1 MRTEIARQW
10 QREAPLAKVV
20 PLVKNGPPE
29 RIKFLTQGTTV
40 LVFIVLSVSI
50 FWETLFSG
58 QLTMVLVRCCLLNPV
73 LTLFPPPSTQVKMD
87 KDKFSVLLDVKHFSP
102 EEMSVK
108 VIGDYIEVH
117 AKHEERPDEHGYI
130 SREFHRRYMI
140 PKGVDPA
147 AITSAL
153 SPDGV
158 LSITAPTTQALPG
171 VERSIPISRQ
181 EKPAVTG
188 K

>member
-1 MRTEIARQW
+1 MDITIHHPWLRRHMGFPSFFPPRLFD
-10 QREAPLAKVV
+10 QRFGEGLF
-20 PLVKNGPPE
+20 E
-29 RIKFLTQGTTV
+29 
-40 LVFIVLSVSI
+40 SD
-50 FWETLFSG
+50 LFS
-58 QLTMVLVRCCLLNPV
+58 
-73 LTLFPPPSTQVKMD
+73 TLSPCYMRPPSLQFPSLPDTGLSEVKLE

-102 EEMSVK
+102 EELSVK
-108 VIGDYIEVH
+108 VVGDHIEVH

-130 SREFHRRYMI
+130 SREFHRRYLI

-147 AITSAL
+147 AIVSAL

-158 LSITAPTTQALPG
+158 LSITAPTAQALPAA
-171 VERSIPISRQ
+171 ERTIPISRQ

>member
-1 MRTEIARQW
+1 HRPEYIQQPSRCHGT
-10 QREAPLAKVV
+10 
-20 PLVKNGPPE
+20 PLVVFAVLPLTIRFGEGLFE
-29 RIKFLTQGTTV
+29 RD
-40 LVFIVLSVSI
+40 
-50 FWETLFSG
+50 
-58 QLTMVLVRCCLLNPV
+58 
-73 LTLFPPPSTQVKMD
+73 LFPATLSPYYTRTPSLQMPAMPQIPDTGLLEVKMD
-87 KDKFSVLLDVKHFSP
+87 KDKFSVLLDMKHFSP

-108 VIGDYIEVH
+108 VIGDYIKVH
-117 AKHEERPDEHGYI
+117 AKHEERPDEHSYI
-130 SREFHRRYMI
+130 SREFRHHYMI

-171 VERSIPISRQ
+171 VERSIPISHQ

>member
-1 MRTEIARQW
+1 MVSCFLQDELTNENNGCPNLCRSLANVLCWIQKGW
-10 QREAPLAKVV
+10 QV
-20 PLVKNGPPE
+20 
-29 RIKFLTQGTTV
+29 LTQ
-40 LVFIVLSVSI
+40 F
-50 FWETLFSG
+50 F
-58 QLTMVLVRCCLLNPV
+58 
-73 LTLFPPPSTQVKMD
+73 FPLPCFQMKLD

-102 EEMSVK
+102 EEIHVK
-108 VIGDYIEVH
+108 VVGDYIEVH

-130 SREFHRRYMI
+130 SREFHRRYTI

-153 SPDGV
+153 SPEGV
-158 LSITAPTTQALPG
+158 LSITAPTKTPAL
-171 VERSIPISRQ
+171 ERSIPITRQ

>member
-1 MRTEIARQW
+1 MSSHWFSKGQW
-10 QREAPLAKVV
+10 KPQEL
-20 PLVKNGPPE
+20 
-29 RIKFLTQGTTV
+29 
-40 LVFIVLSVSI
+40 
-50 FWETLFSG
+50 
-58 QLTMVLVRCCLLNPV
+58 C
-73 LTLFPPPSTQVKMD
+73 VKMD

-102 EEMSVK
+102 DELSVK
-108 VIGDYIEVH
+108 VVGDHIEVH

-158 LSITAPTTQALPG
+158 LSITAPTTPALPG
-171 VERSIPISRQ
+171 TERTIPISRQ

>member
-1 MRTEIARQW
+1 MDIAIHHPWMRR
-10 QREAPLAKVV
+10 PMGF
-20 PLVKNGPPE
+20 P
-29 RIKFLTQGTTV
+29 
-40 LVFIVLSVSI
+40 S
-50 FWETLFSG
+50 
-58 QLTMVLVRCCLLNPV
+58 
-73 LTLFPPPSTQVKMD
+73 LFPPRLFDQRFGEGLLETDLMSATLCPYYMRMPSMQMPNLPMPNLPDTGLSEVKID

-102 EEMSVK
+102 EELNVK
-108 VIGDYIEVH
+108 VVGDHIEVH

-147 AITSAL
+147 AIVSAL

-158 LSITAPTTQALPG
+158 LSITAPTTPAVPAL
-171 VERSIPISRQ
+171 ERSIPISRQ
-181 EKPAVTG
+181 DKPAVTG

>member
-1 MRTEIARQW
+1 MDIAIHHPWMRR
-10 QREAPLAKVV
+10 PLGFPSAF
-20 PLVKNGPPE
+20 P
-29 RIKFLTQGTTV
+29 
-40 LVFIVLSVSI
+40 S
-50 FWETLFSG
+50 
-58 QLTMVLVRCCLLNPV
+58 
-73 LTLFPPPSTQVKMD
+73 LFPPRLFDQRFGEGLFESDLFPATLSPYYMRTPSLQMPAMPAMPAMPQMPDTGLSEMKMD

>member
-1 MRTEIARQW
+1 MDIAIHHPWMRRSCHF
-10 QREAPLAKVV
+10 P
-20 PLVKNGPPE
+20 
-29 RIKFLTQGTTV
+29 
-40 LVFIVLSVSI
+40 S
-50 FWETLFSG
+50 
-58 QLTMVLVRCCLLNPV
+58 
-73 LTLFPPPSTQVKMD
+73 LFPPRLFDQRFGEGLLESDLFSATLSPYYMRMPSLQMPNLQMPNLPMPNIPDTGLSEVKLD

-102 EEMSVK
+102 EELKVK
-108 VIGDYIEVH
+108 VMGDYIEVH

-130 SREFHRRYMI
+130 SREFHRRYMV

-147 AITSAL
+147 AIVSAL

-158 LSITAPTTQALPG
+158 LSITAPTTKGAPA

>member
-1 MRTEIARQW
+1 MDIAIHHPWMRRPFGFPALFPSRLFDQRFGEGLLESDLLSGTLSPYYMRTPGMPMPGMPMPNFPDTGLSE
-10 QREAPLAKVV
+10 
-20 PLVKNGPPE
+20 VK
-29 RIKFLTQGTTV
+29 I
-40 LVFIVLSVSI
+40 
-50 FWETLFSG
+50 
-58 QLTMVLVRCCLLNPV
+58 
-73 LTLFPPPSTQVKMD
+73 D

-102 EEMSVK
+102 EEISVK
-108 VIGDYIEVH
+108 VVGDHIEVH

-147 AITSAL
+147 SITSAL

-158 LSITAPTTQALPG
+158 LSITAPVAQAALPQ
-171 VERSIPISRQ
+171 ERNIPISRQ

>member
-1 MRTEIARQW
+1 
-10 QREAPLAKVV
+10 
-20 PLVKNGPPE
+20 
-29 RIKFLTQGTTV
+29 V
-40 LVFIVLSVSI
+40 LVPTLWFVEESSKRVLTCPQQHP
-50 FWETLFSG
+50 WAQG
-58 QLTMVLVRCCLLNPV
+58 QLACRRCCLLNPV

>member
-1 MRTEIARQW
+1 MD
-10 QREAPLAKVV
+10 
-20 PLVKNGPPE
+20 
-29 RIKFLTQGTTV
+29 
-40 LVFIVLSVSI
+40 IVIQHPWLRRSMGLSS
-50 FWETLFSG
+50 
-58 QLTMVLVRCCLLNPV
+58 
-73 LTLFPPPSTQVKMD
+73 LFPPRLFDQRFGEGLLESDLFSATLCPYYMRFPSMPSMADSGLSEMKLD
-87 KDKFSVLLDVKHFSP
+87 KDNFSVLLDVKHFSP
-102 EEMSVK
+102 EEIHVK
-108 VIGDYIEVH
+108 VVGDYIEVH

-130 SREFHRRYMI
+130 SREFHRRYTI

-158 LSITAPTTQALPG
+158 LSITGPTKTA
-171 VERSIPISRQ
+171 VERNIPITRQ

>member
-1 MRTEIARQW
+1 MDIAIQHPWLRRSAGFPSLFPFRLFDQRFGEGLMESDLLSATLCPYYMRW
-10 QREAPLAKVV
+10 QV
-20 PLVKNGPPE
+20 
-29 RIKFLTQGTTV
+29 LTQ
-40 LVFIVLSVSI
+40 F
-50 FWETLFSG
+50 F
-58 QLTMVLVRCCLLNPV
+58 
-73 LTLFPPPSTQVKMD
+73 FPLPCFQMKLD

-102 EEMSVK
+102 EEIHVK
-108 VIGDYIEVH
+108 VVGDYIEVH

-130 SREFHRRYMI
+130 SREFHRRYTI

-153 SPDGV
+153 SPEGV
-158 LSITAPTTQALPG
+158 LSITAPTKTPAL
-171 VERSIPISRQ
+171 ERSIPITRQ